1 MKRLAMAL
9 ICAAPLL
16 LSGQARA
23 ESLWVRATPDG
34 GYLFVDTRARKP
46 GDLLTIMIQEN
57 TGINNNDT
65 RNMAKDTSA
74 GGLFSLKG
82 SSQGLYNSP
91 STGADFS
98 ANGSST
104 RKFAGSAQYQSNR
117 VFTDQMTVTVID
129 VLPNGNLVID
139 GRRRVMVSG
148 EERVLHVSGFVR
160 PIDIG
165 LGNIVESQFIGN
177 FTAVYQ
183 GKGLESGYLGHGWF
197 NKALHYVWPF

>member
-1 MKRLAMAL
+1 VKRLTLAL
-9 ICAAPLL
+9 ICAGPLL
-16 LSGQARA
+16 LSGPVRA

-46 GDLLTIMIQEN
+46 GDLLTILIQEN
-57 TGINNNDT
+57 TGINNNDS
-65 RNMAKDTSA
+65 RNMEKDTSA
-74 GGLFSLKG
+74 GGLFSLQG
-82 SSQGLYNSP
+82 STQGIYNSP
-91 STGADFS
+91 STGANLT

-104 RKFAGSAQYQSNR
+104 RKFAGSAQYQSSR

-129 VLPNGNLVID
+129 VLPNSNLIIE
-139 GRRRVMVSG
+139 GCRRVVVSG
-148 EERVLHVSGFVR
+148 EERVLRVSGVVR

-177 FTAVYQ
+177 FKAVYQ